1 MDHTRVSFQQAYED
15 AREPKEGRTQG
26 RKRRANRIDN
36 LRGEGLYRA
45 LRQALEA
52 YLARCTGERRLDAKT
67 IKAYKCDIEQHI
79 EWLEVKRLTLDCDTM
94 RDYLVYLNGIW
105 AASTVRRKLASL
117 RAWCGWM
124 RREHLI
130 AVNPFDDL
138 EISIRQPLLLPRT
151 IGPSEMKRIL
161 MPGTNEAKR
170 LKERKTVQ
178 KNAVKLRDQAILE
191 MLTATGMRV
200 SELCALDIT
209 SVDMNAQQVRIF
221 GKGSKERIVVLGSIT
236 TLAVVG
242 EYIKC
247 RTEPGQPWYEPKTK
261 ALFLNRSLNR
271 ITDQVV
277 RKLINKRVSEAG
289 VKTHITPHMFRHTFA
304 TTLLEQDVGIRFIQQ
319 LLGHSSVKTTERY
332 THVSSSKLRDIM
344 RDHNPRDVLGGTLP
358 EPQVNVVK
366 KSETN

>member
-1 MDHTRVSFQQAYED
+1 MDHTQVSFQQAYED

-45 LRQALEA
+45 LTQALEA

-79 EWLEVKRLTLDCDTM
+79 EWLEVKRLALDCDTM

-178 KNAVKLRDQAILE
+178 TNAVKLRDQAILE
-191 MLTATGMRV
+191 MPDRHRHACLR
-200 SELCALDIT
+200 ALR
-209 SVDMNAQQVRIF
+209 ARHCQC
-221 GKGSKERIVVLGSIT
+221 GYERAAGAHIW
-236 TLAVVG
+236 
-242 EYIKC
+242 
-247 RTEPGQPWYEPKTK
+247 Q
-261 ALFLNRSLNR
+261 
-271 ITDQVV
+271 
-277 RKLINKRVSEAG
+277 G
-289 VKTHITPHMFRHTFA
+289 VKGAHCGAGLYYHACGCGRI
-304 TTLLEQDVGIRFIQQ
+304 
-319 LLGHSSVKTTERY
+319 Y
-332 THVSSSKLRDIM
+332 
-344 RDHNPRDVLGGTLP
+344 
-358 EPQVNVVK
+358 
-366 KSETN
+366 